1 MNYSNFIVK
10 VLKKPKQKFLK
21 KKIMLTELH
30 VQFPST
36 RIKNKNGLNTMDLL
50 IWGNLGQDVLKYY
63 KINDY
68 LLVEGFISLRKKR
81 FNTNQQIKIS
91 VSKIYHLNRVS
102 L

>member
-10 VLKKPKQKFLK
+10 IIKGPKQKFFK
-21 KKIMLTELH
+21 KNIVLTELH

-36 RIKNKNGLNTMDLL
+36 RTNNKKVSNTMDLL
-50 IWGNLGQDVLKYY
+50 IWGYLGQDIIKYS

-81 FNTNQQIKIS
+81 FNNNQQIKVS
-91 VSKIYHLNRVS
+91 VTKIYPLNR
-102 L
+102 